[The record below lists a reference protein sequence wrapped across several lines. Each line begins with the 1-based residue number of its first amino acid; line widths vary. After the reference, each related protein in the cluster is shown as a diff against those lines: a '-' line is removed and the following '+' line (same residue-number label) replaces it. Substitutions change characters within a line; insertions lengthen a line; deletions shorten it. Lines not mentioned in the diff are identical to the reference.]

1 MAEDRLSNDNITNDI
16 LDNNIS
22 LALEKYTILSEM
34 MSLIKIQ
41 KMYSIKPQTHS
52 NPTSAIEAITDK
64 IKSPDI
70 DTIYHLISNSEATNV
85 DRGFITSI
93 LNNLESQN
101 VISINQQPRAT
112 IRKKKIH
119 KT

>member
-1 MAEDRLSNDNITNDI
+1 
-16 LDNNIS
+16 
-22 LALEKYTILSEM
+22 
-34 MSLIKIQ
+34 
-41 KMYSIKPQTHS
+41 MYSIKPQTHS

-112 IRKKKIH
+112 IWKKKIH